1 MSVSAAQS
9 SAFFTE
15 VTLHGEVFA
24 IRDDGGFPAPM
35 NRSGAR
41 AMPFWSRESRAR
53 KVIENV
59 PAYRQFVPV
68 RLTLAEFRSKW
79 IPDLSQDGLQIGV
92 NWSGRGATG
101 YDFTP
106 AEVLAGLDARLR
118 SQSSGTGTR
127 QTSAPTAR

>member
-15 VTLHGEVFA
+15 VPLHGEVFA
-24 IRDDGGFPAPM
+24 IRDDGGFPAPK

-53 KVIENV
+53 KIIENV
-59 PAYRQFVPV
+59 SAYQHFIPV
-68 RLTLAEFRSKW
+68 RLTLAEFRDKW
-79 IPDLSQDGLQIGV
+79 IPDLSQDGLQIGA
-92 NWSGRGATG
+92 NWSGLGATG

-106 AEVLAGLDARLR
+106 AEVLAGLDARLHSR
-118 SQSSGTGTR
+118 SSGAGTL
-127 QTSAPTAR
+127 APNNPPVR